1 MKTLLPTLTV
11 VASLLS
17 IFPQSAWTHPRMNT
31 FQGDHKPTAAFYE
44 YAAGQKDRH
53 TRDETRRQ
61 RFFIR
66 QPWFWDVASS
76 CYEFGPDCVLV
87 ILSPEQEAYAQEHVD
102 AYLAAVR
109 QGHRRAPSH
118 RYVMIE
124 TLPLTSGDRCVTVCD
139 ARTGK
144 FVSHGGYIVGGLPPA
159 GSVIRLASVRAELV
173 V

>member
-1 MKTLLPTLTV
+1 MKTLLSTLTV

-17 IFPQSAWTHPRMNT
+17 TFPQSAWTHPRMNT
-31 FQGDHKPTAAFYE
+31 FQGDHKPTAFYE
-44 YAAGQKDRH
+44 HVADQKDWH
-53 TRDETRRQ
+53 TQDETRRH

-76 CYEFGPDCVLV
+76 CYEFGPNCVLV
-87 ILSPEQEAYAQEHVD
+87 VLSPEQEAYAQEHVD

-159 GSVIRLASVRAELV
+159 GSVIRLAAVRAELV

>member
-1 MKTLLPTLTV
+1 MKTLLSTLTV
-11 VASLLS
+11 VALLLS
-17 IFPQSAWTHPRMNT
+17 TFPQSAWTHPRMNT
-31 FQGDHKPTAAFYE
+31 FQGDHKPTAFYE
-44 YAAGQKDRH
+44 HAADQKDRH

-87 ILSPEQEAYAQEHVD
+87 VLSPEQEAYAQEHVD

-109 QGHRRAPSH
+109 QGLRRAPSH
-118 RYVMIE
+118 RYVVIE
-124 TLPLTSGDRCVTVCD
+124 ALPMTSGGRCVIVFD

-159 GSVIRLASVRAELV
+159 GSVIRLAAVRAELV